1 MLVTAIVS
9 LASAPIGFG
18 VSDLAGAAL
27 KGTWLGVL
35 VGAVLVGGLFFREA
49 VYESSGRGTVGGH
62 GGVRNRRR
70 SAFGACFLTG
80 TFTECATGF
89 GVGQLA
95 ISPTLAR
102 LSLKRADALVLGFF
116 SQSLVPWGA
125 FANGT
130 MVGAQFSAVD
140 ANTLGLFSAAL
151 TLPLLLGWLCLFWRI
166 TAKAGISG
174 TPYDAAREILYAIAI
189 SASLAFF
196 SWFFGPEVAGM
207 AAIAPLIALEF
218 LLTENISGGRLR
230 AALPI
235 IWPFIAL
242 IAALSL
248 FRSVPSLRHAAISF
262 AVAPFPGGATYFPL
276 LHPATWLFAIGSG
289 LWLSRRD
296 GIVLG
301 DRILAALSAGRR
313 SVVAIV
319 LFLGMAQILG
329 SSGIA
334 GGLAG
339 GLKEIFGR
347 DALISVPMMGGLFGY
362 MTSASSVA
370 NGLLMSA
377 QVALA
382 PHGPTVL
389 WAATIQ
395 NVAAAALTMV
405 SPVRV
410 SLVSGPAGQDEKA
423 ILIRTLPL
431 ALVPLVILTVV
442 AGFVIA
448 VGE

>member
-1 MLVTAIVS
+1 M
-9 LASAPIGFG
+9 
-18 VSDLAGAAL
+18 
-27 KGTWLGVL
+27 
-35 VGAVLVGGLFFREA
+35 
-49 VYESSGRGTVGGH
+49 
-62 GGVRNRRR
+62 
-70 SAFGACFLTG
+70 
-80 TFTECATGF
+80 
-89 GVGQLA
+89 
-95 ISPTLAR
+95 
-102 LSLKRADALVLGFF
+102 
-116 SQSLVPWGA
+116 
-125 FANGT
+125 
-130 MVGAQFSAVD
+130 
-140 ANTLGLFSAAL
+140 
-151 TLPLLLGWLCLFWRI
+151 
-166 TAKAGISG
+166 
-174 TPYDAAREILYAIAI
+174 
-189 SASLAFF
+189 
-196 SWFFGPEVAGM
+196 
-207 AAIAPLIALEF
+207 
-218 LLTENISGGRLR
+218 
-230 AALPI
+230 
-235 IWPFIAL
+235 
-242 IAALSL
+242 
-248 FRSVPSLRHAAISF
+248 
-262 AVAPFPGGATYFPL
+262 
-276 LHPATWLFAIGSG
+276 
-289 LWLSRRD
+289 
-296 GIVLG
+296 
-301 DRILAALSAGRR
+301 AALSAGRR